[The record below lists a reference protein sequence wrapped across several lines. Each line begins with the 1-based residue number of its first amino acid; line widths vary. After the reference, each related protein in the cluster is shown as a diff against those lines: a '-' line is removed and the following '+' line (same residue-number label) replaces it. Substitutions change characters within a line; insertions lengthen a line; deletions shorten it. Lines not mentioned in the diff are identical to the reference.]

1 MDKSKKTS
9 EKYNRGSTNGEPDYT
24 RDLPTWR
31 KKDLKKTM
39 MVNNIGVTRNT
50 QAQVHYTSRQIWKPR
65 ICLNSIMKSPIPNS
79 RLQNG

>member
-31 KKDLKKTM
+31 LEALKWGMGNKNNNVKFYWCYKEYCAGKGRLTCHKTEDYGM
-39 MVNNIGVTRNT
+39 
-50 QAQVHYTSRQIWKPR
+50 W
-65 ICLNSIMKSPIPNS
+65 SIT
-79 RLQNG
+79 L